1 MRDAQGRE
9 GVSPVDRT
17 YDIFEIDPDGYPI
30 WKTAVIGQEAA
41 IRKLHDISE
50 QTPNELR
57 MMHVATQTVVATVN
71 PPKS

>member
-1 MRDAQGRE
+1 MRDARGRE

-17 YDIFEIDPDGYPI
+17 YDIFEISPDGTSV
-30 WKTAVIGQEAA
+30 WKMSVAGHEAA

-50 QTPNELR
+50 RTPNELR
-57 MMHVATQTVVATVN
+57 LMHVPTQMVIATVN